1 MKNTLYIFLLLLA
14 GFSSCQTDELPEDD
28 RNDRQIYL
36 SASFEPSA
44 ESRAPYEWT
53 EPSLEHPLQVA
64 VWASTTSKNYKNN
77 GKNGEVTSDN
87 PNGDVALHSWAN
99 FQNPKH
105 QLLKDAIYPNAADK
119 LVYFVAMH
127 PKDGWIAKDA
137 SGTADDTKASNTFTG
152 KEDVMFAPE
161 ISGKY
166 GLVDNVKV
174 DPVLHFYHLL
184 TYLRFEMVAES
195 EAVRDAWGPVE
206 NITIK
211 SKSGVTID
219 LSQAVS
225 IKADISDRVTFTGPE
240 IDMDLYQTSSDTD
253 FPGASTPYTL
263 KAPPPGEETNWANYS
278 EEVAYVLC
286 ESVSAT
292 KEIEDVGTGN
302 KVQTAEYELTLT
314 TQNRTD
320 VKVKLDLMANET
332 ELFEGNTMGKEFTIV
347 LKFKLGN
354 TIAVKAMMTDWQ
366 TGGVGSGDLTENM

>member
-1 MKNTLYIFLLLLA
+1 MKNTIYIFLLLLA

-64 VWASTTSKNYKNN
+64 VWASTTSKQYQHID
-77 GKNGEVTSDN
+77 GKNGKDGT
-87 PNGDVALHSWAN
+87 VALHSWAN
-99 FQNPKH
+99 FQNPNH

-127 PKDGWIAKDA
+127 PRNGWAAIDA
-137 SGTADDTKASNTFTG
+137 SGTPDDTKASNTFTG

-166 GLVDNVKV
+166 GLVNNVKV
-174 DPVLHFYHLL
+174 DPILHFYHLL

-195 EAVRDAWGPVE
+195 EAVRDAWGPVK

-225 IKADISDRVTFTGPE
+225 RKADIPGRVTFTGAE
-240 IDMDLYQTSSDTD
+240 TDMKLYQTGSDTY
-253 FPGASTPYTL
+253 FPGGTPYTL
-263 KAPPPGEETNWANYS
+263 KAPKPGKEDDWADYS

-292 KEIEDVGTGN
+292 KEIED
-302 KVQTAEYELTLT
+302 AEYELTLT
-314 TQNRTD
+314 TKNRTD

>member
-64 VWASTTSKNYKNN
+64 VWASTTSKWYQHID
-77 GKNGEVTSDN
+77 GKNGKDGT
-87 PNGDVALHSWAN
+87 VALHSWAN

-105 QLLKDAIYPNAADK
+105 QLLKDAIYPNTENT

-127 PKDGWIAKDA
+127 PRDGWAAKDA
-137 SGTADDTKASNTFTG
+137 SGTADATKASNTFTG

-195 EAVRDAWGPVE
+195 EAVRDAWGPVK

-225 IKADISDRVTFTGPE
+225 NKDDIPGRVTFTGAE
-240 IDMDLYQTSSDTD
+240 TDMKLYQTGSDTD

-263 KAPPPGEETNWANYS
+263 KAPPPGEETNWADYS

-292 KEIEDVGTGN
+292 KEVEDVGTGN

>member
-1 MKNTLYIFLLLLA
+1 MKNTIYIFLLLLA
-14 GFSSCQTDELPEDD
+14 GFSSCQTDELSEDD

-64 VWASTTSKNYKNN
+64 VWASTTSKQYQHID
-77 GKNGEVTSDN
+77 GKNGKDGT
-87 PNGDVALHSWAN
+87 VALHSWAN
-99 FQNPKH
+99 FQNPNH

-166 GLVDNVKV
+166 GLVNNVKV
-174 DPVLHFYHLL
+174 DPILHFYHLL

-195 EAVRDAWGPVE
+195 EAVRDAWGPVKK
-206 NITIK
+206 ITIK
-211 SKSGVTID
+211 SKLGVTID

-225 IKADISDRVTFTGPE
+225 SKDSIPGRVTFTGLE
-240 IDMDLYQTSSDTD
+240 TDMNLYQTGRDTD

-263 KAPPPGEETNWANYS
+263 KAPPPGKEDDWADYS

-292 KEIEDVGTGN
+292 KEIED
-302 KVQTAEYELTLT
+302 AEYELTLT

-332 ELFEGNTMGKEFTIV
+332 DLFEGNTMGKEFTIV